1 MEFVKKTSSNT
12 LFIADDQ
19 GYTGLSVNGYGFALN
34 NQLNLHVS
42 CGDRGH
48 DNFGDS
54 GKDFDFFIQSC
65 EGFGHNGDR
74 DLFRAVPEEQ
84 VVAVVQLVGVG
95 LVVEGGNTSGFNAA
109 SSGDLVGRNLFD
121 RSVN

>member
-1 MEFVKKTSSNT
+1 M
-12 LFIADDQ
+12 FIADDQ
-19 GYTGLSVNGYGFALN
+19 GYTGLSVNGYRFALN
-34 NQLNLHVS
+34 NQLNVHVS

-65 EGFGHNGDR
+65 EGFGHNGDG

-95 LVVEGGNTSGFNAA
+95 LVVEGGNTSGFNTAR
-109 SSGDLVGRNLFD
+109 SRDLVGRNLKLVKFI
-121 RSVN
+121 

>member
-1 MEFVKKTSSNT
+1 MEFVKTRQIHT

-19 GYTGLSVNGYGFALN
+19 RYTGLSINGYGFALN
-34 NQLNLHVS
+34 NQLNFHV
-42 CGDRGH
+42 GGRYRGH
-48 DNFGDS
+48 DHFGDS

-84 VVAVVQLVGVG
+84 L
-95 LVVEGGNTSGFNAA
+95 
-109 SSGDLVGRNLFD
+109 DCNLITK
-121 RSVN
+121 

>member
-1 MEFVKKTSSNT
+1 MEFVKNSSYT

-34 NQLNLHVS
+34 NQLNLHAS

-84 VVAVVQLVGVG
+84 L
-95 LVVEGGNTSGFNAA
+95 NC
-109 SSGDLVGRNLFD
+109 NLITK
-121 RSVN
+121 